1 MNFEK
6 YRFANRLFQI
16 NIKIEMPLATELK
29 LLNSKDTT
37 KFELPIIRI
46 LRVWLITLIDIDSG
60 GKITENIFYK
70 NRKL

>member
-1 MNFEK
+1 
-6 YRFANRLFQI
+6 
-16 NIKIEMPLATELK
+16 MPLATELK

>member
-1 MNFEK
+1 
-6 YRFANRLFQI
+6 
-16 NIKIEMPLATELK
+16 MPLATELK

-46 LRVWLITLIDIDSG
+46 LRVWLIRLIDIDSG

-70 NRKL
+70 NRKLSIIINRNEIIWHIQKWLVDT

>member
-1 MNFEK
+1 
-6 YRFANRLFQI
+6 
-16 NIKIEMPLATELK
+16 MPLATELK

-70 NRKL
+70 NRKLSIIINRNEIIWHIQKWLVDT